1 MAAILSSFQLRN
13 LVLGVGSLLTP
24 SMKVQMLWV
33 VVKHLVVGLLEKCW
47 ETMVLLSGISVKSC
61 MGSQNKGLS
70 RQPGATTYMRQLY

>member
-1 MAAILSSFQLRN
+1 M
-13 LVLGVGSLLTP
+13 
-24 SMKVQMLWV
+24 V

-70 RQPGATTYMRQLY
+70 RQPGATTNMRQLY